1 MTDPTISYGSNSD
14 IESLSLQLT
23 EGSEKNQKQ
32 LVEKLATS
40 GVEGLK
46 VLMEFLSKRRDTP
59 ANIID
64 GKVYQVLYQSDFPE
78 TKEFLNSNFPQGIV
92 PLKSDC
98 NIDYSELQKLLAN
111 QEFEQ
116 ADRLTLQKMCEIS
129 GEEAVKRKWLYFSE
143 VQKFPITD
151 LQTID
156 KLWLIHS
163 EGKFGFSVQREMW
176 IGLRKNWENLWV
188 KIGWKKG
195 NNWTRYPN
203 EFIWNLDAPRG
214 HLPLSNQLR
223 GVRTISSL
231 LSHPA
236 WEKLS

>member
-23 EGSEKNQKQ
+23 EGSEKKQKQ
-32 LVEKLATS
+32 LVDKLATL
-40 GVEGLK
+40 GNEGLK
-46 VLMEFLSKRRDTP
+46 VLMEFLLKRREIP
-59 ANIID
+59 VNIVD
-64 GKVYQVLYQSDFPE
+64 GKVYQVLYESDFSE
-78 TKEFLNSNFPQGIV
+78 AKEFLQANFPQGIV
-92 PLKSDC
+92 PLKSES
-98 NIDYSELQKLLAN
+98 NIDYSQLQKLLAN
-111 QEFEQ
+111 REFES
-116 ADRLTLQKMCEIS
+116 ADRLTLHKMCELA

-143 VQKFPITD
+143 VENFPSTD
-151 LQTID
+151 LQTINQ
-156 KLWLIHS
+156 LWVIHS

-188 KIGWKKG
+188 KIGWKNG
-195 NNWTRYPN
+195 NNWTRYPK

-231 LSHPA
+231 LSHSV
-236 WEKLS
+236 WEE